1 MKPGEFDELVRQKF
15 DQGDFAYNARN
26 WERLAEQMDGRA
38 KKRSMLMWL
47 WMPATGMA
55 ASVALAIGVTSLFH
69 LDMQGNKTGS
79 GYAATGEF
87 LPRGAESNVIAMV
100 PDVPH
105 QGEPAPVKS
114 HAAPVKNMARVRQ
127 SNTAVVVNNGI
138 GLKLKNIADRGQQSA
153 GGNKYAGT
161 DYPNIQVVETNV
173 NAAPAKVQPPKV
185 DKKATVAVVQPME
198 TFREHQN
205 KPVEKKKTFSFIL
218 SGGINQGSNN
228 SGYMAGATVRKMIND
243 RVYVESDIAY
253 ASSDNVQRT
262 KVMTYESS
270 TSGATGGIGSIAGKI
285 ASASKV
291 SDADGAAVPVANTPK
306 GVIKTQDISYNL
318 SYAQVTPGIG
328 VKLMKRMSVG
338 VGPDFQAML
347 HDNRP
352 ATSTVDRENIAVAP
366 TFDVGFVGKT
376 EVSFTNRIKAAV
388 AYRKGVNGVINPSG
402 KFIDR
407 DYLQFQMKCAIFN
420 R

>member
-15 DQGDFAYNARN
+15 EQNDFAYNARN

-38 KKRSMLMWL
+38 KKRNMLMWL

-69 LDMQGNKTGS
+69 LDRSGIKTGG
-79 GYAATGEF
+79 GYATTGKF
-87 LPRGAESNVIAMV
+87 MPRAQENNVIAMV

-105 QGEPAPVKS
+105 QADIVPIKGQHVTGKGSSKFRAG
-114 HAAPVKNMARVRQ
+114 
-127 SNTAVVVNNGI
+127 NTAVVVSNGI
-138 GLKLKNIADRGQQSA
+138 GLKLKNMADHGQQSA
-153 GGNKYAGT
+153 DNDKFAGAERIGNT
-161 DYPNIQVVETNV
+161 TEMNI
-173 NAAPAKVQPPKV
+173 NAAPAKAQPAKV
-185 DKKATVAVVQPME
+185 DKKPAVAAVQPME
-198 TFREHQN
+198 TFRDQDN
-205 KPVEKKKTFSFIL
+205 KPVAKKKTFSFIL

-262 KVMTYESS
+262 KVMTYESAS
-270 TSGATGGIGSIAGKI
+270 PGGAAGGIGSVAGKI

-291 SDADGAAVPVANTPK
+291 SDADGAEVLATNTPK

-318 SYAQVTPGIG
+318 SYAQITPGIG

-347 HDNRP
+347 QDNRP

-388 AYRKGVNGVINPSG
+388 AYRKGVNGVINPGG